1 MNQENESIIQT
12 LESRLQN
19 AMLNSNVEELNELL
33 ADDLIFT
40 NHVGHLMTKQDDL
53 NLHQSGTLKLKKIEL
68 KNLNIRLLNGVALVN
83 TEAIIIGILNNQRSE
98 NRFRFS
104 RIWSKKSNDLR
115 QVVMAHSTLI
125 T

>member
-1 MNQENESIIQT
+1 MNEEHELIIQT

-19 AMLNSNVEELNELL
+19 AMLNSNVDELNELL

-53 NLHQSGTLKLKKIEL
+53 NLHKSGILTIKNIEL
-68 KNLNIRLLNGVALVN
+68 KNLNIKLLDGVALVN
-83 TEAIIIGILNNQRSE
+83 TEARIIGILNNQISE
-98 NRFRFS
+98 NNFRFS
-104 RIWSKKSNDLR
+104 RIWSKNSNDLW
-115 QVVMAHSTLI
+115 QVIMAHSTLI

>member
-1 MNQENESIIQT
+1 MNQENKSIIQT
-12 LESRLQN
+12 FESRLQN
-19 AMLNSNVEELNELL
+19 AMLNSNIEELNELL

-40 NHVGHLMTKQDDL
+40 NHVGHLMTKLDDL
-53 NLHQSGTLKLKKIEL
+53 NLHKSGTLKLKKIEL
-68 KNLNIRLLNGVALVN
+68 KNLNIRLLNEVALVN

-98 NRFRFS
+98 NKFRFS
-104 RIWSKKSNDLR
+104 RIWSKKSNDLW